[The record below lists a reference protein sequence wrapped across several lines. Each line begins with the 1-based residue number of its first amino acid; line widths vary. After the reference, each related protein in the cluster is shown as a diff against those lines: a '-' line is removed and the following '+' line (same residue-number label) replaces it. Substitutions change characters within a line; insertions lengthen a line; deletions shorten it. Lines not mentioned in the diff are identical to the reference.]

1 MNKMASDIV
10 DRWLITASALDD
22 DYDMDVLGARI
33 PNKSNTKR
41 VKGKKSMG
49 NYGNRGGG
57 VNKKRYKWTQAIVK
71 GKCWYKRRP
80 KLLKEY
86 YAKWKELPS
95 EDRRNYKNFN
105 EFFKE
110 ETVAEREES
119 LCYHKDDDGPGRHP
133 DLEGAPETKLSKDP
147 KANNKYQKFYWSKR
161 LKEKKT
167 KTASEALIENVVN
180 RYES

>member
-33 PNKSNTKR
+33 PASSKSER
-41 VKGKKSMG
+41 PKGKKSMG

-57 VNKKRYKWTQAIVK
+57 VDKKRYKWTRKKIK
-71 GKCWYKRRP
+71 KCWYEKRP
-80 KLLKEY
+80 ALLKKY

-110 ETVAEREES
+110 ETVEDREKS
-119 LCYHKDDDGPGRHP
+119 LCYHKDEDEPGRHP
-133 DLEGAPETKLSKDP
+133 DLEGAPKTELNKDP

-180 RYES
+180 RYEP